1 MQLQENDRKLEACLS
16 KHINEA
22 RINTIAL
29 KYEWCPVGKS
39 TVQLTFPFVR
49 RWFLKVS
56 DGLIMDISWL
66 FAPQSLMSPS
76 RAARTNVIDRFL
88 QLALF
93 DRFSPVSRLDVE
105 MNFMPHFWARSS
117 FSTPFLTLT
126 FHANPLSDLWTLVSK
141 WNNGFHSYHNILVK
155 KSWHGRSLPSTL
167 PLVFVYQAGSVSSGH
182 LPLIFAV
189 GRNFWTFSKDALAG
203 R

>member
-1 MQLQENDRKLEACLS
+1 MMPRWKVQSPINLS
-16 KHINEA
+16 IRSSVIPKSFWRTNHGHIMIICPAVINEP
-22 RINTIAL
+22 L
-29 KYEWCPVGKS
+29 KS
-39 TVQLTFPFVR
+39 
-49 RWFLKVS
+49 S
-56 DGLIMDISWL
+56 
-66 FAPQSLMSPS
+66 
-76 RAARTNVIDRFL
+76 RTNVIDRFL

-126 FHANPLSDLWTLVSK
+126 FHACKNPLSDLWALVSK